1 MHEHPSDDEFDAA
14 VRTRIRRL
22 VDAVRVPAAP
32 MAPTPHVAPP
42 SGGRRVRLAVA
53 LVAAT
58 VAVVGVAAVVTSRV
72 GDGDDVR
79 SAAPAD
85 APGAEPACEPQQAVP
100 DGTIGSGTFP
110 DGTTWAL
117 IVSAHLEPGSRHLE
131 FGTYMFDGQRGPSW
145 DQTPGSWQNVVNM
158 GVMNWGLTM
167 KDGSLLVAGQVPKG
181 TARVEVATH
190 DGGTAST
197 CPVSLPTNPL
207 LDYFAVL
214 LPPGE
219 TVGSGR
225 AVDAEGRS
233 LLEVVV
239 PDDRDPD
246 APIDPRDAT
255 SDWALSFGTT
265 VDPALVDL
273 PLGGVPFVP

>member
-22 VDAVRVPAAP
+22 VDAVDVPAAS
-32 MAPTPHVAPP
+32 MAPTPHVARP

-58 VAVVGVAAVVTSRV
+58 VAVVGVAAVVTSRL

-85 APGAEPACEPQQAVP
+85 APGAEPACEPQQAAP

-117 IVSAHLEPGSRHLE
+117 VVSAHLEPGSRNLE
-131 FGTYMFDGQRGPSW
+131 YGNFVFDGKNSGGWIQDR
-145 DQTPGSWQNVVNM
+145 TSWQNVVNS
-158 GVMNWGLTM
+158 GRMNWTLHM
-167 KDGSLLVAGQVPKG
+167 EDGSLLVVGQVPKG
-181 TARVEVATH
+181 TARVELATH
-190 DGGTAST
+190 EGGTAST

-219 TVGSGR
+219 TLGSGQ
-225 AVDAEGRS
+225 AVDAEGRA
-233 LLEVVV
+233 LLDVVV
-239 PDDRDPD
+239 PDDDNPD
-246 APIDPRDAT
+246 ALIDIHD
-255 SDWALSFGTT
+255 TT
-265 VDPALVDL
+265 IDGAVAFDSPVDPALVDL